1 MAEERKQKVNADVAA
16 PTPAGLWKK
25 ASIALLVLADR
36 GGILRRLSQADTQV
50 RWVCAMFE
58 RSPGE
63 DVWRVLVSTLC

>member
-25 ASIALLVLADR
+25 ASIALLVLAVFG

-50 RWVCAMFE
+50 RCGL
-58 RSPGE
+58 R
-63 DVWRVLVSTLC
+63 DV